1 MKTYFTYHFL
11 NYILNNYKI
20 YQDSNFIRKN
30 FTNLLNQLNDNS
42 LSFLLDKEFITI
54 NQFPFYDF
62 HFLRDKRI
70 ITNESVSIAYGV
82 NEFSIRETAY
92 EPKNLIPKIN
102 NDYTYILNNLK
113 YIYKYINPSFYKI
126 KLLQLFELNYTT
138 PVLNN
143 LYFKYLSRAYYTI
156 DTDISKSIQKSAVT
170 LIIFEKLLDRLF
182 RNFFIDLESTI
193 SQKIDFINKQN
204 NLDLNLTKL
213 SLINNINLI
222 EDTNFSNRLTS
233 LLIKTIFATR
243 DLTQE
248 SEYYRIVLDIFNPQ
262 HITSEQL
269 QTLYTS
275 AVIPN
280 LDNKNLLEDG
290 LPSFIDNNLNVEII
304 DKNNVLSIKKIYEI
318 RQIFISEGHTTRIEN
333 LFKQFL
339 TTLIDEKYYRFIIY
353 NFREH
358 LHNYLTAHFS
368 SADYNLIPSTYLEPI
383 DEFII
388 YSFIRTRL
396 TNLNPHIFNQLEYI
410 CTQFNTDA
418 IHFFN
423 SHFYIYS
430 EFLKEFKDILQLPDN
445 LNDSEVATASLLNE
459 NIEYIILN
467 LTLDNEISPYSNGKS
482 NRTKFFELLR
492 GISDELR
499 ISDESKD
506 IKELINNKL
515 LVEHTCYL
523 QFTDWID
530 KFINSELFTNYLL
543 FDFIPDLINISK
555 ENNISAEHQLIGKID
570 IIRKYIKASL
580 IEGFMDGDLFKEEI
594 NNIKNIVL
602 YSFGHDFG
610 DTFSGLL
617 KNENFENF
625 VITENHEKY
634 IDKTLDSF
642 KSFSPLDIDIYR
654 ENIYDFYISS
664 LFSNILLSVLNR
676 YMI

>member
-11 NYILNNYKI
+11 NYVLNNYKI
-20 YQDSNFIRKN
+20 YQDSDFIKKN

-42 LSFLLDKEFITI
+42 ISFLLDKDFSTI
-54 NQFPFYDF
+54 NNFPFYNF
-62 HFLRDKRI
+62 YFLRDKRI
-70 ITNESVSIAYGV
+70 ITNENVSIAYGV
-82 NEFSIRETAY
+82 NEFRIRETAY

-102 NDYTYILNNLK
+102 NDYAYILNNLK

-138 PVLNN
+138 PILND

-156 DTDISKSIQKSAVT
+156 ETDISKNIQKSAVT

-204 NLDLNLTKL
+204 NSNLYLTKVD
-213 SLINNINLI
+213 LIENINLI

-233 LLIKTIFATR
+233 LLIKTIFTTIN
-243 DLTQE
+243 LNQE
-248 SEYYRIVLDIFNPQ
+248 SAYYRIVLDTFNPQ

-280 LDNKNLLEDG
+280 LNNKNILDDG
-290 LPSFIDNNLNVEII
+290 IPSFINNNLDVEII
-304 DKNNVLSIKKIYEI
+304 DKNNISSIKKISEI
-318 RQIFISEGHTTRIEN
+318 RQIFVSEGHTTKIEN

-339 TTLIDEKYYRFIIY
+339 STSIDEKYYRFIVY
-353 NFREH
+353 SFREH
-358 LHNYLTAHFS
+358 LHNYLTAHFIS
-368 SADYNLIPSTYLEPI
+368 TDYNLIPSTYIEPI

-396 TNLNPHIFNQLEYI
+396 IDLNPHVFSQLEYI
-410 CTQFNTDA
+410 SAQFNTDA

-423 SHFYIYS
+423 SHFYTYS
-430 EFLKEFKDILQLPDN
+430 EFLKEFKSSLQLPDN
-445 LNDSEVATASLLNE
+445 LNDSPTASASLLNE
-459 NIEYIILN
+459 NIEHIILN
-467 LTLDNEISPYSNGKS
+467 LTIDNEITSYNNGKS

-492 GISDELR
+492 GISSELR
-499 ISDESKD
+499 ISDECKD

-523 QFTDWID
+523 QFIGWID

-543 FDFIPDLINISK
+543 TDFIPALINTSK
-555 ENNISAEHQLIGKID
+555 ENNISAEHQLVGKID
-570 IIRKYIKASL
+570 IIRKYIKLSL
-580 IEGFMDGDLFKEEI
+580 IEGFMEGNLFKNET
-594 NNIKNIVL
+594 NSIKNIIL
-602 YSFGHDFG
+602 YCFGYDFG
-610 DTFSGLL
+610 NEFSGLL

-625 VITENHEKY
+625 VITADHEKY
-634 IDKTLDSF
+634 LDKTLDSF

-664 LFSNILLSVLNR
+664 LFSNMLLSVLNQ